1 MTDRPQFLSKL
12 ERQYAILRGKF
23 NDAERTV
30 ETVVGLHAI
39 REKWIEIEST
49 KKLLKRQM
57 DQIEGTIRQFDPTF
71 EGERVKPI
79 RPTTPTRRAPGSI
92 LRPALA
98 ALRQSAQPMTAWELA
113 KIVAG
118 SLGIAEP
125 NSRELGKIS
134 TVVSTALDKHV
145 RKGHVKLVAENP
157 KRWTLPSAT
166 SRAAAPADARL
177 DAASSPSSRERSAA

>member
-1 MTDRPQFLSKL
+1 MSDRLLLSKL

-30 ETVVGLHAI
+30 EPVVGLHAI

-57 DQIEGTIRQFDPTF
+57 DHIEGTIRQFDPTF
-71 EGERVKPI
+71 EGERIRPI

-92 LRPALA
+92 SRPALA
-98 ALRQSAQPMTAWELA
+98 ALRKSAQPMTAWEVA

-125 NSRELGKIS
+125 DSRDLGKIS
-134 TVVSTALDKHV
+134 VGVNNTFDKYV

-157 KRWTLPSAT
+157 KRWAFSAAT